1 MNLFRLLALQAVI
14 FGKHTTSTAIQ
25 SQHNQSGEYAESQQD
40 QSEELAQHL
49 IKSAVQGTEFF
60 SKGIEILNKLQSSPS
75 CSRKALHGLIS
86 ECESLHRSSNT
97 ETALEEIKEQ
107 YAARLAICEVSAAGV
122 APPAECQVFI
132 SLEERSCSSPPCFE
146 RLHQS
151 QVKSC
156 LGALHKENQLWTS
169 FSNSLQNVVHVCQA
183 SRAWVEKGQYL
194 ASRPCYPLPEPSC
207 QQRSVRLPS
216 QQVNSVIDLFYP
228 NSF

>member
-14 FGKHTTSTAIQ
+14 FGKYTTSTAIQ
-25 SQHNQSGEYAESQQD
+25 SQHNQSGEHTQFQHD

-49 IKSAVQGTEFF
+49 IKSTIQRTEKI
-60 SKGIEILNKLQSSPS
+60 SKGIEVLNQLESSPS
-75 CSRKALHGLIS
+75 CSRQALHGLIS
-86 ECESLHRSSNT
+86 ECEFLHRSSNT

-122 APPAECQVFI
+122 VPPAECQVFI
-132 SLEERSCSSPPCFE
+132 SFEERSCSSPPCFE

-183 SRAWVEKGQYL
+183 SRAWVEKGKSL
-194 ASRPCYPLPEPSC
+194 ASRPCYPFPEPSC
-207 QQRSVRLPS
+207 QQRGVRLPS
-216 QQVNSVIDLFYP
+216 QP
-228 NSF
+228 NELCD